1 MDGSIQ
7 HIPGHIRGASLSFA
21 VGALV
26 RARGREWVVLP
37 DSSDLLLRLKPLGGS
52 DLESSVLL
60 PSLETVEPAS
70 FELPNPDRL
79 GDARSARLLREAVR
93 LGFRASSG
101 PFRSLGSIAVEP
113 RPYQLVPLLMALRQD
128 PIRLLIADD
137 VGIGKTVE
145 AGLIAKEMLTRGEAD
160 RLCVLCPP
168 HLAEQWQTE
177 LGTKFSLDAVL
188 VLPSTVSRLERECPP
203 GISVFERFP
212 ITVVS
217 LDYIKQERRRDDF
230 IRTCPELVIVDEAHT
245 CTQGGQGSQQR
256 FQLLERLTRD
266 KTRHVIFVTATP
278 HSGNEQSFRSM
289 LSLIRPEFANMPD
302 DLSGEVNKPF
312 REALAMHFV
321 QRRRADIRSYLK
333 EDTPFPDRLERDET
347 YRLHPEYRQ
356 LLDRAVKY
364 AREVV
369 EDKSG
374 TKFQQRIR
382 WWSALALL
390 RSISSSPAAAIA
402 TLRARANNAEADSLE
417 QIEELGKRSVMD
429 LTDGETA
436 EAFDVAPGADAESGD
451 TPTRRRL
458 LELARIAE
466 GLKGDKD
473 KKLLGLVDVVKGLL
487 KDGFRPIVFC
497 RYIPTAEY
505 IADELR
511 SRTRGVEV
519 ACVTGTLPHDERE
532 TRVLALAEHDQRVL
546 VCTDCLSEGINLQD
560 NFDAVVH
567 ADLAWSP
574 TRHEQREGRVDR
586 FNQKSKTVRVV
597 TYYGEDNPIDGI
609 VLSIL
614 LTKHKTIRNSLGISV
629 PVPIDSDRVLEAIFE
644 SLLLKGAQDAGQLAL
659 FDDIEVDERKRLS
672 DDWDRA
678 ADREKR
684 SRTLFAQNAIKVED
698 VAQELAEVRDALGT
712 MPDLERFVRESLRG
726 VGAMLDVKE
735 PFTVS
740 LAESKQAV
748 QDAVRYDK
756 PFKATFS
763 SPAPRGAVHLS
774 RTHPLVEGL
783 ASYVLES
790 ALAGEEDAV
799 ATRCGVVATNAVAE
813 LTCLLVLRFRF
824 QIVSAKHE
832 MLAEDAIVCGFRGTP
847 ESPKWLKPEEC
858 EPLLD
863 AAPAG
868 NVSPDMAKHFL
879 RTVIAEMPKLRFQLK
894 ELARMRAEKAL
905 ASHRR
910 VRKAM
915 DGSHA
920 ATAVKVQGEPDI
932 LGLYLLTPHG
942 GGR

>member
-1 MDGSIQ
+1 M
-7 HIPGHIRGASLSFA
+7 SFA

-37 DSSDLLLRLKPLGGS
+37 DSSDNILRIKPLGGS
-52 DLESSVLL
+52 DLESTVLL
-60 PSLETVEPAS
+60 PKLEQVSPAT
-70 FELPNPDRL
+70 FALPDPEKL
-79 GDARSARLLREAVR
+79 GDARSARLLRDAVR

-101 PFRSLGSIAVEP
+101 PFRSLGAISVEP

-128 PIRLLIADD
+128 PIRLLVGDD
-137 VGIGKTVE
+137 VGVGKTVE
-145 AGLIAKEMLTRGEAD
+145 VLLCAKEMLTRGEVE
-160 RLCVLCPP
+160 RVCILCPP

-177 LGTKFSLDAVL
+177 LAAKFSLDAVL

-203 GISVFERFP
+203 GISIFERFP

-230 IRTCPELVIVDEAHT
+230 IRTCPEFVIVDEAHT
-245 CTQGGQGSQQR
+245 CTQGGQGAQQR

-266 KTRHVIFVTATP
+266 KTRHMILVTATP
-278 HSGNEQSFRSM
+278 HSGNEQSFRSL
-289 LSLIRPEFANMPD
+289 LSLIKPEFADMPD
-302 DLSGEVNKPF
+302 DLGGESNRPF
-312 REALAMHFV
+312 REALAAHFV

-333 EDTPFPDRLERDET
+333 EDTPFPDRLEKDHT

-369 EDKSG
+369 EDTSG
-374 TKFQQRIR
+374 TKYQQRIR

-402 TLRARANNAEADSLE
+402 TLRARANNADADSLE

-429 LTDGETA
+429 LTDAESA
-436 EAFDVAPGADAESGD
+436 EAFDVAPGADVESGD

-458 LELARIAE
+458 LELARLAE

-473 KKLLGLVDVVKGLL
+473 RKLLGLADVVKELL
-487 KDGFRPIVFC
+487 KDGFSPIVFC
-497 RYIPTAEY
+497 RYIQTAEY
-505 IADELR
+505 IAEELR
-511 SRTRGVEV
+511 KRLKGVEV
-519 ACVTGTLPHDERE
+519 ACVTGTLPHDDRE
-532 TRVLALAEHDQRVL
+532 SRVHALADFEQRVL

-609 VLSIL
+609 VLGIL

-644 SLLLKGAQDAGQLAL
+644 SLLMKGAQNTAQLSL
-659 FDDIEVDERKRLS
+659 FDDVEIDERKKLS
-672 DDWDRA
+672 EDWDRA

-684 SRTLFAQNAIKVED
+684 SRTLFAQNAIKVEE
-698 VAQELAEVRDALGT
+698 VAHELAEVRDALGT
-712 MPDLERFVRESLRG
+712 SPDLERFVREAMRG
-726 VGAMLDVKE
+726 VGAMLETKS
-735 PFTVS
+735 PFVVNLDKT
-740 LAESKQAV
+740 KQAV
-748 QDAVRYDK
+748 RDAVRYEK
-756 PFKATFS
+756 PFKGMFS
-763 SPAPRGAVHLS
+763 SPAPRGAVQIG

-783 ASYVLES
+783 ANYVLDS
-790 ALAGEEDAV
+790 ALAGEDDSI
-799 ATRCGVVATNAVAE
+799 ATRCGVVATNAVTE

-824 QIVSAKHE
+824 QIVSAKAD

-847 ESPKWLKPEEC
+847 ASPIWLKLEEC

-868 NVSPDMAKHFL
+868 DVSPDMAKYFL
-879 RTVIAEMPKLRFQLK
+879 RAVITEMPKLRHQIR
-894 ELARMRAEKAL
+894 ELAKMRAEKAL

-910 VRKAM
+910 VRKAL

-920 ATAVKVQGEPDI
+920 AREVKVQGEPDV

>member
-1 MDGSIQ
+1 M
-7 HIPGHIRGASLSFA
+7 SFS

-37 DSSDLLLRLKPLGGS
+37 DSSESMLRIKPLGGS
-52 DLESSVLL
+52 DLETSVLL
-60 PSLETVEPAS
+60 TSLEPVTSAT
-70 FELPNPDRL
+70 FALPDPEKL

-101 PFRSLGSIAVEP
+101 PFRSLGAISVEP

-128 PIRLLIADD
+128 PIRLLVGDD
-137 VGIGKTVE
+137 VGVGKTVE
-145 AGLIAKEMLTRGEAD
+145 VLLCAKEMLTRGEVE
-160 RLCVLCPP
+160 RVCILCPP
-168 HLAEQWQTE
+168 HLAEQWQSE
-177 LGTKFSLDAVL
+177 LASKFSLEAVL
-188 VLPSTVSRLERECPP
+188 VLPSTVGRLERECPP
-203 GISVFERFP
+203 GVSVFERFP

-230 IRTCPELVIVDEAHT
+230 IRTCPEFVIVDEAHT

-266 KTRHVIFVTATP
+266 KARHMILVTATP

-289 LSLIRPEFANMPD
+289 LSLIKPEFADMPD
-302 DLSGEVNKPF
+302 DLSGDRNRPF
-312 REALAMHFV
+312 REALAAHFV
-321 QRRRADIRSYLK
+321 QRRRADIRSYLL

-374 TKFQQRIR
+374 TKSQQRIR

-402 TLRARANNAEADSLE
+402 TLRARANNAEADSLD

-429 LTDGETA
+429 LTDAESA

-473 KKLLGLVDVVKGLL
+473 KKLIRLVEVIKGLL
-487 KDGFRPIVFC
+487 NDGFKPIVFC
-497 RYIPTAEY
+497 RYIQTAEY
-505 IADELR
+505 IAEELR

-519 ACVTGTLPHDERE
+519 ACVTGTLPHEERE
-532 TRVLALAEHDQRVL
+532 ARVHALAEYEQRVL

-586 FNQKSKTVRVV
+586 FNQKSKSVRVV

-609 VLSIL
+609 VLGIL
-614 LTKHKTIRNSLGISV
+614 LAKHKTIRSSLGISV

-644 SLLLKGAQDAGQLAL
+644 SLLLKGAQDTAQLSL
-659 FDDIEVDERKRLS
+659 FEDIEIDERKRLS

-684 SRTLFAQNAIKVED
+684 SRTLFAQNAIKVEE
-698 VAQELAEVRDALGT
+698 VAYELAEVRDALGT
-712 MPDLERFVRESLRG
+712 MPDLERFVREAMRG
-726 VGAMLDVKE
+726 VGAMLDTKQ
-735 PFTVS
+735 PFTIS
-740 LAESKQAV
+740 MDETRQAAK
-748 QDAVRYDK
+748 DAVRYDK
-756 PFKATFS
+756 PFKATFT
-763 SPAPRGAVHLS
+763 SPAPRGAVQLA
-774 RTHPLVEGL
+774 RTHTLVEGL
-783 ASYVLES
+783 ANFVLDS
-790 ALAGEEDAV
+790 ALAGDEDAI
-799 ATRCGVVATNAVAE
+799 AARCGVVATNAVTE

-824 QIVSAKHE
+824 QIVSSRAD

-847 ESPKWLKPEEC
+847 ASPIWLKPDEC

-863 AAPAG
+863 AVPVG
-868 NVSPDMAKHFL
+868 DFSPDMAKHFL
-879 RTVIAEMPKLRFQLK
+879 RMVISEMPKLRHQLR
-894 ELARMRAEKAL
+894 ELAKMRAEKAL

-910 VRKAM
+910 VRKSL

-920 ATAVKVQGEPDI
+920 AREVKVQGEPDI